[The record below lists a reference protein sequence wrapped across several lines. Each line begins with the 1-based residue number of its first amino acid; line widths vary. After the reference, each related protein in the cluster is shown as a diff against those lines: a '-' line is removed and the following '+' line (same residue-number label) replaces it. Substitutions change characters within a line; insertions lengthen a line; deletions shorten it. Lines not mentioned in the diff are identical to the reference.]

1 MVKKA
6 FHLIL
11 LAAVAVFIIST
22 IIFMIWTFSF
32 EISIALSNPKM
43 GMELL
48 LNRIKLMT
56 FPIFI
61 MLFFWFL
68 VNYIANKNEKIPKGE

>member
-1 MVKKA
+1 MKKV
-6 FHLIL
+6 FRFIL
-11 LAAVAVFIIST
+11 VGAVFVLSIAT
-22 IIFMIWTFSF
+22 LIFMILKYSF
-32 EISIALSNPKM
+32 EMSIALSNPEM

-48 LNRIKLMT
+48 LNRIKLMA

-68 VNYIANKNEKIPKGE
+68 INYIANKTKKNK

>member
-1 MVKKA
+1 MKKA

-11 LAAVAVFIIST
+11 LAAVAVFSIST

-32 EISIALSNPKM
+32 EISIALSNPEM
-43 GMELL
+43 GKELL
-48 LNRIKLMT
+48 FNRIKLMT

-68 VNYIANKNEKIPKGE
+68 VNYMSNKTRQSRKD